1 MVAFKAFQPD
11 PDLTDPE
18 DEYFG
23 TGTWTYDDGTSTYGQ
38 GDREQA
44 LSLLNQPP
52 AQPDQR
58 TAGVSP
64 YGQNQTM
71 APPDPPG
78 REALDAN
85 EPRADFSPPPMLARP
100 PEQVSSAVDGSM
112 GARPAD
118 ETTGGINIPKSARI
132 AYVHN
137 NPGNLKFVGQDGA
150 SQGEPAED
158 GGHWAAFE
166 TPEDGVAALNRQI
179 ELDATRGKT
188 VREFVT
194 KYAPPNSNDT
204 DTYIRQAAA
213 ALGGDPDAKLSD
225 LDRSKVLA
233 FMAQKESGTTLGGT
247 SLPEQSAPRAAGLPP
262 SMNGMPAAVAEMRGM
277 PLSPDQMAARQQG
290 ILDQTMTQVA
300 GVQQAAAERQRG
312 REEALQVVAQQHE
325 RFKADQQAQL
335 DQATRT
341 KLEAEQNVQ
350 KAMATQLEPGRLIKN
365 MSTGDAVL
373 GIFAL
378 ALGGLGQTLQQ
389 RGGQANARNGVV
401 DMLERALNDDLE
413 QQKEDK
419 KSRVAH
425 WTRVFGDSEMG
436 IRAARAEMYNA
447 AGQYAQFQAQSKVTN
462 ADIQGQ
468 MMQDSAALL
477 AKGQQEAQ
485 GLVDK
490 ENERL
495 TIRYQRPEPR
505 AAVDAVESLQ
515 KKLATRKAYEE
526 AGATPEELAGFD
538 AAMGIPS
545 PTGESTR
552 QQAIREGKEKLAR
565 EEQTLTEAEGK
576 AEAAH
581 QTIGQLGETV
591 GLKRD
596 PKTNKWFVPEG
607 ADSFGWKLG
616 KATELNA
623 AREAA
628 IDGLAR
634 LQTGAAISEAEE
646 ARYSKMLGNKS
657 ATMEEIVITLNSLD
671 ALLQSRRKQSRVT
684 SGAPSTWK
692 SQ

>member
-1 MVAFKAFQPD
+1 MVAFKAFDPD
-11 PDLTDPE
+11 PDILDPE

-23 TGTWTYDDGTSTYGQ
+23 TGTWTYEDGTSTYGQ

-44 LSLLNQPP
+44 LSLVNQPP

-58 TAGVSP
+58 TAAASP

-71 APPDPPG
+71 APPQPPG
-78 REALDAN
+78 QQALDAN
-85 EPRADFSPPPMLARP
+85 EPRADVSPPPMLARP
-100 PEQVSSAVDGSM
+100 EE
-112 GARPAD
+112 PAS
-118 ETTGGINIPKSARI
+118 TVNIPKASRI

-137 NPGNLKFVGQDGA
+137 NPGNLKFVGQEGA

-179 ELDATRGKT
+179 ELDSTRGKT

-194 KYAPPNSNDT
+194 KYAPPGSNDT
-204 DTYIRQAAA
+204 ETYIRQAAA
-213 ALGGDPDAKLSD
+213 ALGGDESAKLSD

-247 SLPEQSAPRAAGLPP
+247 SLPEQSAPTARAPGLPP
-262 SMNGMPAAVAEMRGM
+262 SMGGMPAAALEMRGTPM
-277 PLSPDQMAARQQG
+277 SPEQIQQRQQG
-290 ILDQTMTQVA
+290 IMDQTMTQVA
-300 GVQQAAAERQRG
+300 GVQDAAAARQQG
-312 REEALQVVAQQHE
+312 RAEALQVVADQHN

-335 DQATRT
+335 DQAART
-341 KLEAEQNVQ
+341 KLEAEQNIQ
-350 KAMATQLEPGRLIKN
+350 SAMATQLEPGRIIKN

-373 GIFAL
+373 GALAL
-378 ALGGLGQTLQQ
+378 ALGGLGQTLLQ

-401 DMLERALNDDLE
+401 DMLERAISDDLE

-425 WTRVFGDSEMG
+425 WTKVFGDSEMG

-495 TIRYQRPEPR
+495 TIRYQRPDPKT
-505 AAVDAVESLQ
+505 AVDAVETLQ

-526 AGATPEELAGFD
+526 AGATPAELAGFD

-545 PTGESTR
+545 PTGESAR
-552 QQAIREGKEKLAR
+552 QQKTREDQEKLAR
-565 EEQTLTEAEGK
+565 DEQALTEGEGK
-576 AEAAH
+576 AEAAYE
-581 QTIGQLGETV
+581 TISQLGTTT
-591 GLKRD
+591 GLTRD
-596 PKTNKWFVPEG
+596 PKSGKWSVPDNLG
-607 ADSFGWKLG
+607 FGWKLG
-616 KATELNA
+616 KATELRV

-628 IDGLAR
+628 VDGLAR
-634 LQTGAAISEAEE
+634 LQTGAAISADEE
-646 ARYSKMLGNKS
+646 ARFKKLLGNDNAS
-657 ATMEEIVITLNSLD
+657 LEEIAINLNAID
-671 ALLQSRRKQSRVT
+671 ALIRSRRKQSRVG
-684 SGAPSTWK
+684 SGGAPSTWK
-692 SQ
+692 